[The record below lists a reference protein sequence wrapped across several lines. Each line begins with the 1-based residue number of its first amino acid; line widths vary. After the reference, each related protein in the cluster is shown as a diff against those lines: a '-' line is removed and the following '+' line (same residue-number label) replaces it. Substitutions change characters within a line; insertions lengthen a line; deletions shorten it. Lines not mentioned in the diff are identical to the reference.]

1 VPRDSVEAGFL
12 RAGDYTPFEW
22 LAMADGM
29 MISAASMRGHVR
41 FVARTGAR
49 GGRVTDGL
57 VLLAAWLEF
66 VALLA
71 VLGYLLLRRGR

>member
-1 VPRDSVEAGFL
+1 MCAGRVARDGRRDNDLSRV
-12 RAGDYTPFEW
+12 DV
-22 LAMADGM
+22 
-29 MISAASMRGHVR
+29 RGRVR
-41 FVARTGAR
+41 SVARTGAP

-66 VALLA
+66 LALLA